1 MTCSVGFILKL
12 IFILLVSVK
21 EMIIW
26 LLILLKESNN
36 IYFFLKKNKKKQVEC
51 GSQFSVALSMSGSVY
66 TWGKGDYH
74 RLGHGT
80 DDHVRRPRK
89 VTALQ
94 GKKVISIATG
104 KISLLCDLFVTLSI
118 LN

>member
-1 MTCSVGFILKL
+1 M
-12 IFILLVSVK
+12 LLRVSDNVC
-21 EMIIW
+21 
-26 LLILLKESNN
+26 
-36 IYFFLKKNKKKQVEC
+36 YFLKKQVEC

-104 KISLLCDLFVTLSI
+104 ISPFFVNYL
-118 LN
+118 

>member
-1 MTCSVGFILKL
+1 M
-12 IFILLVSVK
+12 
-21 EMIIW
+21 
-26 LLILLKESNN
+26 
-36 IYFFLKKNKKKQVEC
+36 EC
-51 GSQFSVALSMSGSVY
+51 GSQFSVALSSSGIVY

-80 DDHVRRPRK
+80 DDHIRKPMK

-104 KISLLCDLFVTLSI
+104 ICQSYK
-118 LN
+118 

>member
-1 MTCSVGFILKL
+1 M
-12 IFILLVSVK
+12 
-21 EMIIW
+21 
-26 LLILLKESNN
+26 
-36 IYFFLKKNKKKQVEC
+36 
-51 GSQFSVALSMSGSVY
+51 ALSRSGCVY

-80 DDHVRRPRK
+80 DDHIRRPRK

-104 KISLLCDLFVTLSI
+104 KDFI
-118 LN
+118 